1 MFIRKFADVRGDV
14 TSKPT
19 TGRRSPQLFHNSSF
33 PTITQTEKQQPQS
46 QIMKLSIVSIAYVS
60 AIAQSSAFTMSMFGP
75 SKRTRSKTQIG
86 LHSEMIG
93 SFVDTQE
100 TIMVSPI
107 IQQLFALMEEN
118 KEGVV
123 DEIELGLAFKSLGFN
138 WLQQKQITG
147 IIKRA
152 GSENGILR
160 MEQFKEEISRRLFV

>member
-1 MFIRKFADVRGDV
+1 
-14 TSKPT
+14 
-19 TGRRSPQLFHNSSF
+19 
-33 PTITQTEKQQPQS
+33 
-46 QIMKLSIVSIAYVS
+46 
-60 AIAQSSAFTMSMFGP
+60 
-75 SKRTRSKTQIG
+75 
-86 LHSEMIG
+86 
-93 SFVDTQE
+93 
-100 TIMVSPI
+100 MVSPI

>member
-1 MFIRKFADVRGDV
+1 
-14 TSKPT
+14 
-19 TGRRSPQLFHNSSF
+19 
-33 PTITQTEKQQPQS
+33 
-46 QIMKLSIVSIAYVS
+46 MKLSVASIAYVA
-60 AIAQSSAFTMSMFGP
+60 AIAQSSAFTMSMIGP
-75 SKRTRSKTQIG
+75 SKTTRSKTQIG

-100 TIMVSPI
+100 TIMVSPV